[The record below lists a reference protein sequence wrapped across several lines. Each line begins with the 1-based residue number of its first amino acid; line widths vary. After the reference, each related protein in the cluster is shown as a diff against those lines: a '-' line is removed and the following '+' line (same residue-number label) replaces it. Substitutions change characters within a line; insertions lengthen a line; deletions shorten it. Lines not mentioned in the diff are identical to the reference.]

1 MAALAAKYCDYVFL
15 TDEDPYDDDP
25 REIVEH
31 MATGIKDKDKLTI
44 IMDRRK
50 AIRAAIEHAPIGA
63 YILISGKGTDPYI
76 MRAGG
81 TKEPWSD
88 AEVVREE
95 LAALARE

>member
-1 MAALAAKYCDYVFL
+1 MCIRDS
-15 TDEDPYDDDP
+15 PHDDDP
-25 REIVEH
+25 REIVDY

-50 AIRAAIEHAPIGA
+50 AIRAAIEYAPANA

-81 TKEPWSD
+81 DKEPWSD

-95 LAALARE
+95 LAALVGG